1 MYTRVNDI
9 MRLDR
14 GPGSSLGVTLL
25 AVSLK
30 ALTTDQPSAKLMMLA
45 AGCEHLC
52 ANQAARTALL
62 AIIPTLDDVDIAPVQ
77 RGDQSR
83 GVVIPG
89 PGGPGGAAVGHGHGG
104 IPVGGGSAGSRSGA
118 PAGGRGGA
126 IGSSS
131 AVAPGKG
138 KQTRVVLD
146 DDEVLSDEDEPLQK
160 RLRQLSDAG
169 PTVLDGAT
177 TANKEAADKRAAE
190 EAATKWA
197 AEEAVAKKSAE

>member
-25 AVSLK
+25 AVSFK

-52 ANQAARTALL
+52 ANHAARTSLL
-62 AIIPTLDDVDIAPVQ
+62 AIIPTLDDVDITPVQ
-77 RGDQSR
+77 RGDQSC
-83 GVVIPG
+83 GMVILG
-89 PGGPGGAAVGHGHGG
+89 PGGPGSAAVGHGHGG
-104 IPVGGGSAGSRSGA
+104 IPVGGGSARSRSGA

-126 IGSSS
+126 IDCSS
-131 AVAPGKG
+131 AVPPGKG
-138 KQTRVVLD
+138 KQVRIILD
-146 DDEVLSDEDEPLQK
+146 DDEASSDEDEPLQK

-169 PTVLDGAT
+169 PAVLDGAAA
-177 TANKEAADKRAAE
+177 ANQEVVDKRAAE

-197 AEEAVAKKSAE
+197 AEEAVAKKAAE